1 MSGYLGKG
9 LEKLMV
15 ILKGSAVPA
24 RLKNAIL
31 QNSMEVFFLVHMHE
45 CKTIHC
51 TREHVFREQQLVSVS
66 NLTMI

>member
-9 LEKLMV
+9 LAKLMV

-24 RLKNAIL
+24 RLKKAIL
-31 QNSMEVFFLVHMHE
+31 QNATEVFFLMHMHK

-51 TREHVFREQQLVSVS
+51 T
-66 NLTMI
+66 